1 MYEVNEPAV
10 AYLKSY
16 YTEEE
21 YLAIE
26 NLATEKSEYY
36 RGEIFAMSGASTDHN
51 IIFNNFFIDAGA
63 KLKGKNCQ
71 PFGSDMRLHIIENT
85 LYTYPD
91 ITFYCKTKEDNRLGK
106 PTVIIEIL
114 SPSTRQYDI
123 GAKFELY
130 RDIPTLEEYITID
143 SKKIH
148 VSRNFINEKNH
159 WELIEYKKIED
170 ILEIEVLHYSIK
182 LLDIYDSVFED

>member
-1 MYEVNEPAV
+1 MNEVNEPAV

-16 YTEEE
+16 YTEKE

-36 RGEIFAMSGASTDHN
+36 RGEIFAMSGAGLEHN
-51 IIFNNFFIDAGA
+51 LIFKNLYGDATQ
-63 KLKGKNCQ
+63 KFKGKNCQ

-91 ITFYCKTKEDNRLGK
+91 ITFYCKTDSGDRLGK

-130 RDIPTLEEYITID
+130 RDIPTLKEYITTD

-170 ILEIEVLHYSIK
+170 ILEIEALQYSIK
-182 LLDIYDSVFED
+182 LLDIYESVFED